1 MTKEQ
6 FWEQIDITE
15 EEKLKSEIYLK
26 YRGIDAHDNVRCFLQ
41 SLSCKKVTYSSIATA
56 FRYDKRIRRI
66 IFKYIGFGEEA
77 IRAYI
82 SNKYADDI
90 ESLHCIKELKNNL
103 EEGKSLFESLSKLT
117 FGELER
123 QVENLSNA
131 DKIEIFSNYSDR
143 LRNLK
148 MDMSAVVRLR
158 NEICHNRFLLDNR
171 QLAKCNVGDKNSSLW
186 SNVVNLFNLLPNY
199 MKNKFKSEID
209 KAKVETDNKFDSQTE
224 WDLLPQLIISIDK
237 E

>member
-1 MTKEQ
+1 
-6 FWEQIDITE
+6 
-15 EEKLKSEIYLK
+15 
-26 YRGIDAHDNVRCFLQ
+26 
-41 SLSCKKVTYSSIATA
+41 
-56 FRYDKRIRRI
+56 
-66 IFKYIGFGEEA
+66 
-77 IRAYI
+77 
-82 SNKYADDI
+82 
-90 ESLHCIKELKNNL
+90 
-103 EEGKSLFESLSKLT
+103 
-117 FGELER
+117 
-123 QVENLSNA
+123 
-131 DKIEIFSNYSDR
+131 
-143 LRNLK
+143 

-199 MKNKFKSEID
+199 MKNKFKSEIE